1 MVAYLLEAGAVCNE
15 YTFDGDR
22 CHYAS
27 LNEPIRVVLR
37 QYEARA
43 PPLGPLAT
51 DLRCL
56 SSLCADPEAQV
67 TIDYLG
73 VMSDV
78 ASNPV
83 SYSNNAS
90 GRCQL
95 GH

>member
-1 MVAYLLEAGAVCNE
+1 MVEYLLEAGAVCNE

-43 PPLGPLAT
+43 PPLGPLAS

-67 TIDYLG
+67 
-73 VMSDV
+73 
-78 ASNPV
+78 
-83 SYSNNAS
+83 
-90 GRCQL
+90 R
-95 GH
+95 

>member
-1 MVAYLLEAGAVCNE
+1 MVEYLLEAGAVCNE

-27 LNEPIRVVLR
+27 LNEPIRVMLR

-43 PPLGPLAT
+43 PPLGPLAS

-67 TIDYLG
+67 GQHTL
-73 VMSDV
+73 
-78 ASNPV
+78 
-83 SYSNNAS
+83 
-90 GRCQL
+90 RCML
-95 GH
+95 TTVHSAC